1 MPEDNLIS
9 VLTDMIEFNIRELT
23 AKDVALVA
31 WALARTKIPRD
42 APLVRKVKNAMLFH
56 IKQLDPENQKKS
68 SGVPVEAADEECEK
82 EDVD

>member
-1 MPEDNLIS
+1 MPEDNLIG

-56 IKQLDPENQKKS
+56 IRTLD
-68 SGVPVEAADEECEK
+68 
-82 EDVD
+82 